1 MSRCVCLLAAFGLA
15 VSVVPAGA
23 ASFLTNP
30 ELSEKPALSG
40 AETPALSAVE
50 GQPADQLPSVTVCG
64 TSARPAA
71 QPPSSSGPVV
81 LFIAPCFEAQGN
93 QSLIEAQTYLYYIQL
108 KQSRPSEGVW
118 VPYTDASEKTIEEDF
133 HRLWNTNF

>member
-1 MSRCVCLLAAFGLA
+1 MSRCVCLFAAVLWFACAGPVEARPDTRSGDSA
-15 VSVVPAGA
+15 VSSPAEQPPAGELPA
-23 ASFLTNP
+23 A
-30 ELSEKPALSG
+30 
-40 AETPALSAVE
+40 
-50 GQPADQLPSVTVCG
+50 TVCG

-71 QPPSSSGPVV
+71 QPPAGSGPVV

-118 VPYTDASEKTIEEDF
+118 VPYTDESE
-133 HRLWNTNF
+133 